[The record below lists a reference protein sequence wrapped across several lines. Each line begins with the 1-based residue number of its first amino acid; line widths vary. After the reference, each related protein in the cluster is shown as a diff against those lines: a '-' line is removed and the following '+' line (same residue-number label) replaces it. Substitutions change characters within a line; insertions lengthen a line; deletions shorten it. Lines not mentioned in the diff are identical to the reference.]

1 MLLWEVGIPALVL
14 SVPIINICT
23 MASTRRMGVVVV
35 DLCSLWW
42 DVTCVQQ
49 IALAL
54 HTPQLTGVLQFL

>member
-14 SVPIINICT
+14 SVSIINICT
-23 MASTRRMGVVVV
+23 MAHIRLGVVVV

-49 IALAL
+49 IPLAL